1 MAKAAVPAVSALL
14 SRCVFAAVNSMIN
27 GVQIGTITYSFK
39 QDVSKPGD
47 IIPNLLKI
55 GLSEVAL
62 MSDDGERLAGA
73 PSITSFGFGARLNPQ
88 QQAAVEEGRRRRRDW
103 RTKTTEGAFD
113 KIRQLFDHAR
123 IRLRILCY
131 NMRAPTLRT
140 AKSIMRSAWHK
151 RFKWPPFPPPVKWQS
166 RTVLR
171 HLRRNIRSSG
181 PATIMGVL
189 DSGGVEFREGD
200 SEMPRILTC
209 LLGVLIVGGSPVAA
223 QHHPDLSG
231 YWELRYDSMSVP
243 AASLTAQG
251 AAGTAAQSRI
261 EREAIR
267 WCNNLGVPFIM
278 GDRAPLDIRQS
289 STVIGIIAKA
299 PSSTR
304 YIYTDGRTRPAKED
318 YEPTTNGYS
327 IGHWEG
333 DTLVVDTVGFND
345 RGATSIPGGGV
356 RTADSHLIERY
367 RLLQGSNRLSVTF
380 TWEDPKIFQ
389 MPQTYEFRYYKTP
402 LIGEPRVYPCDAGDS
417 ERGAFLMGPQ
427 RN

>member
-1 MAKAAVPAVSALL
+1 
-14 SRCVFAAVNSMIN
+14 
-27 GVQIGTITYSFK
+27 
-39 QDVSKPGD
+39 
-47 IIPNLLKI
+47 
-55 GLSEVAL
+55 
-62 MSDDGERLAGA
+62 
-73 PSITSFGFGARLNPQ
+73 
-88 QQAAVEEGRRRRRDW
+88 
-103 RTKTTEGAFD
+103 
-113 KIRQLFDHAR
+113 
-123 IRLRILCY
+123 
-131 NMRAPTLRT
+131 
-140 AKSIMRSAWHK
+140 
-151 RFKWPPFPPPVKWQS
+151 
-166 RTVLR
+166 
-171 HLRRNIRSSG
+171 
-181 PATIMGVL
+181 MGVL

-200 SEMPRILTC
+200 SEMPRVRKEMPRILTC

-380 TWEDPKIFQ
+380 TWEDAKIFQ